1 MAELRV
7 EVAAA
12 QKAVDLAE
20 RAYQLGGDTNLDRLT
35 QQDSLLTAQL
45 NLVSEQ
51 FSEKSSYL
59 SLLRASGALA
69 SVLRG
74 A

>member
-1 MAELRV
+1 V
-7 EVAAA
+7 
-12 QKAVDLAE
+12 
-20 RAYQLGGDTNLDRLT
+20 DRLT
-35 QQDSLLTAQL
+35 QQDDLLAAQL

-59 SLLRASGALA
+59 NLLRVSGLLGT
-69 SVLRG
+69 VLKSEIADKVVSSTRNSP